1 MNEHHSRTY
10 FTACSSKEDARLP
23 TTGANHP
30 PHPDA
35 WDPSGPAITSQT
47 QKNLDDTS
55 TLDSDNEDNCVA
67 VSNNGLEYGKVIS
80 QLNTLF
86 DESDYYL
93 STEIKAITDHR
104 F

>member
-1 MNEHHSRTY
+1 MYETCAFY
-10 FTACSSKEDARLP
+10 
-23 TTGANHP
+23 
-30 PHPDA
+30 
-35 WDPSGPAITSQT
+35 IISQI
-47 QKNLDDTS
+47 QENLDDTS